1 MNYLLSI
8 NKKKLIILT
17 LIIFLIIAVF
27 FGFQYVQINKNN
39 LTVINSIS
47 NNADITKPKFTI
59 NGNNQEIAITANEGD
74 FLSADEILLKKNV
87 VFQSNK
93 FKIFTDKVIFNKK
106 KLIASSSERSKFVS
120 KNTSITS
127 NGFDIV
133 DNGNIINFRGKT
145 TLTLKWKKNY
155 F

>member
-145 TLTLKWKKNY
+145 SLTLKWKKNY

>member
-1 MNYLLSI
+1 LNYLLSI
-8 NKKKLIILT
+8 NKQTLIILT
-17 LIIFLIIAVF
+17 IIIFFIITIF
-27 FGFQYVQINKNN
+27 FGFQYFQINKYNVAN
-39 LTVINSIS
+39 INSIA

-59 NGNNQEIAITANEGD
+59 NGNNQEIAITAKEGN

-87 VFQSNK
+87 IFESNK
-93 FKIFTDKVIFNKK
+93 FKIFSDQVVFNKK
-106 KLIASSSERSKFVS
+106 KLIASSSEKSKFVS

-145 TLTLKWKKNY
+145 TLTLK
-155 F
+155 

>member
-8 NKKKLIILT
+8 NKQTLIILT
-17 LIIFLIIAVF
+17 IIIFFIITIF
-27 FGFQYVQINKNN
+27 FGFQYFQINKYNVAN
-39 LTVINSIS
+39 INSIA

-59 NGNNQEIAITANEGD
+59 NGNNQEIAITAKEGD
-74 FLSADEILLKKNV
+74 FLSTNEILLKKNV
-87 VFQSNK
+87 IFESKK
-93 FKIFTDKVIFNKK
+93 FKIFTNKVIFNKK
-106 KLIASSSERSKFVS
+106 KLIDLSSEKSKFVS

-145 TLTLKWKKNY
+145 TLTLK
-155 F
+155 

>member
-8 NKKKLIILT
+8 NKQTLIILT
-17 LIIFLIIAVF
+17 IIIFFIITIF
-27 FGFQYVQINKNN
+27 FGFQYFQINKYNVAN
-39 LTVINSIS
+39 INSIA

-59 NGNNQEIAITANEGD
+59 NGNNQEIAITAKEGN

-87 VFQSNK
+87 IFESNK
-93 FKIFTDKVIFNKK
+93 FKIFSDQVVFNKK
-106 KLIASSSERSKFVS
+106 KLIASSSEKSKFVS

-145 TLTLKWKKNY
+145 TLTLK
-155 F
+155 